1 MLDAMVTKIIDNL
14 QVALRNIHVRIENE
28 DKNDPDGT
36 FSVGVSLES
45 ADLFTTDI
53 NLKRTY
59 IDRN

>member
-28 DKNDPDGT
+28 DKNDPDAT
-36 FSVGVSLES
+36 FSIGVSLES
-45 ADLFTTDI
+45 ADLFTIDI

-59 IDRN
+59 IDRS